1 MLDMPKRLRTG
12 KPKVLRRKNVKRRT
26 GAKSQS
32 RQIMALSRQV
42 SSITRR
48 QFASCHTT
56 WQRASA
62 PIDRP
67 AGDQGTAYVCPIPYV
82 PCAPEGAVAGGQSF
96 WTDNLAPTVGSYGKK
111 IVFGLPEN
119 AAGSNEIYHTGGVIK
134 WQMTTNEPSLTK
146 YSLFLIRPKKVYAD
160 QLAKDRLLKDGS
172 AGAPAPIFG
181 GSSELKEDLDY
192 VVHNPGALAGLSQ
205 TYFGAQMNRK
215 YWDVLYRR
223 EVTLGTPGGY
233 GGALTDYPEG
243 LRTVDATSGG
253 SKTSISITTGS
264 IKLPA
269 GGIVKLSAVAPQQGG
284 TNASQATS
292 WEVDYGDQTNEAGVY
307 LVCINNGIT
316 TDGESAN
323 LAMIVH
329 DYYKAVA

>member
-1 MLDMPKRLRTG
+1 MLDMPKKLKSS

-26 GAKSQS
+26 GARSQS
-32 RQIMALSRQV
+32 KQIMALSRQV

-48 QFASCHTT
+48 QFANCHTT
-56 WQRASA
+56 WQRASEA
-62 PIDRP
+62 IDRP
-67 AGDQGTAYVCPIPYV
+67 VGDQGTAYVCPIPYV
-82 PCAPEGAVAGGQSF
+82 PCSPAGAVAGGQSF
-96 WTDNLAPTVGSYGKK
+96 WTDNLAPSVGSYGKK
-111 IVFGLPEN
+111 VVFGMPEN
-119 AAGSNEIYHTGGVIK
+119 AAGSNEVYHTGGVIK

-160 QLAKDRLLKDGS
+160 QLAKDRQLKDSSTG
-172 AGAPAPIFG
+172 IFG
-181 GSSELKEDLDY
+181 GSCSLTEDLDY
-192 VVHNPGALAGLSQ
+192 VIHNPGTALGLTQ

-215 YWDVLYRR
+215 YWDVLYKR
-223 EVTLGTPGGY
+223 EITLGTPGGY
-233 GGALTDYPEG
+233 GGQLTDFPVA
-243 LRTVDATSGG
+243 LRTVNANSGG
-253 SKTSISITTGS
+253 SNKSFAMASGS

-269 GGIVKLSAVAPQQGG
+269 GGLIKLSAVAPQQGG

-292 WEVDYGDQTNEAGVY
+292 WEVEYADQTNESGVY

>member
-1 MLDMPKRLRTG
+1 MPKRLRSG
-12 KPKVLRRKNVKRRT
+12 KPKVLKRKNVRRHT

-42 SSITRR
+42 SNITKR

-62 PIDRP
+62 AIDRDV
-67 AGDQGTAYVCPIPYV
+67 GSQGTAYVCPIPYV
-82 PCAPEGAVAGGQSF
+82 PCSPTGAVAGSQSF

-111 IVFGLPEN
+111 VVFGLPEN
-119 AAGSNEIYHTGGVIK
+119 AAGSNEIYHTGGSIK

-146 YSLFLIRPKKVYAD
+146 YTLFLIRPKKVYAD
-160 QLAKDRLLKDGS
+160 QLVKDRNLKS
-172 AGAPAPIFG
+172 GAIFG
-181 GSSELKEDLDY
+181 GSSSLTEDLDY
-192 VVHNPGALAGLSQ
+192 IVHNPGAVAGLTQ

-215 YWDVLYRR
+215 YWDVLYTRN
-223 EVTLGTPGGY
+223 VTLGTPGGY
-233 GGALTDYPEG
+233 GGVPTDFPTG

-253 SKTSISITTGS
+253 SSTSMSMASGT

-269 GGIVKLSAVAPQQGG
+269 GGLVKLSAVAPQQGG

-292 WEVDYGDQTNEAGVY
+292 WEVEYADQTNEAGVY

-329 DYYKAVA
+329 DYYKACT